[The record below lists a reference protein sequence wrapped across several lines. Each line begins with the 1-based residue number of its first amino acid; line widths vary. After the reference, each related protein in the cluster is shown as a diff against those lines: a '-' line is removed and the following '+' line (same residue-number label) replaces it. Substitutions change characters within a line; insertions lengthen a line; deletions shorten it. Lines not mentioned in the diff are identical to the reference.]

1 MPESSATSAS
11 TPFQNA
17 ALRFE
22 HWGYRHASRKHFS
35 VRGLDLN
42 IEAGQRVLL
51 LGASGIGKSTIL
63 EGGAGLLGSGE
74 YVQGTETAE
83 DGTVAVVDAEGGATE
98 GRVLVDDVPVREA
111 RGRVGL
117 VLQDPDAQAVFQR
130 LGDNVAFGPENL
142 NVERDEIWKRV
153 DSSLAAVGLK
163 GLQLHR
169 SITHLSGGQMQ
180 RLALAR
186 RHWR

>member
-117 VLQDPDAQAVFQR
+117 VLQDRTRKPCSNGSATMS
-130 LGDNVAFGPENL
+130 P
-142 NVERDEIWKRV
+142 
-153 DSSLAAVGLK
+153 S
-163 GLQLHR
+163 
-169 SITHLSGGQMQ
+169 
-180 RLALAR
+180 AR
-186 RHWR
+186 RTLMWNATRSGSVWTAASPQSG